1 MSTVLDELSE
11 DQREIVGL
19 VRQFTDEQIIPVASK
34 LERDDVFPDEIVA
47 GLRELGSSASRS
59 RSATAASAST

>member
-1 MSTVLDELSE
+1 MSSVLDDLTD

-34 LERDDVFPDEIVA
+34 L
-47 GLRELGSSASRS
+47 
-59 RSATAASAST
+59 